1 MVATCRRYIDS
12 SGYGV
17 WLIYILGGYMS
28 NTKSRSKIGSRRL
41 GSQKTERYMQPS
53 ILMALK
59 LRPSYGYELIQ
70 EIQRFGFVEG
80 AAPPGMIYRHLREM
94 EENGLVRSQWET
106 EGSGPAKRM
115 YQLSEE
121 GQAVLGFWIEYM
133 EKQAGK
139 LLSFVKIYRGQKS
152 DRP

>member
-1 MVATCRRYIDS
+1 
-12 SGYGV
+12 
-17 WLIYILGGYMS
+17 MS
-28 NTKSRSKIGSRRL
+28 NKKSSSKTSSRRP
-41 GSQKTERYMQPS
+41 GSQKAERYMQPS
-53 ILMALK
+53 IMMALNLK
-59 LRPSYGYELIQ
+59 PSYGYELIQ

-80 AAPPGMIYRHLREM
+80 TAPPGMIYRHLREM
-94 EENGLVRSQWET
+94 EENGLVRSEWET

-139 LLSFVKIYRGQKS
+139 LLNFVKIYRGQKS
-152 DRP
+152 SKP